1 MGGDCNSLI
10 DGNALGRARC
20 LPFIMG
26 YCNSLIDGTALG
38 LLHAH
43 GREPIHFNS
52 LIDGNA
58 LEQKR
63 GQLTLRYYCNSL
75 IVSNVPGSCYP
86 NAFFQPVIFKLYS
99 SSRSSL
105 INDNDHSQNDL
116 PAACVAKCTP

>member
-10 DGNALGRARC
+10 DGNALGPLSC
-20 LPFIMG
+20 TSPS
-26 YCNSLIDGTALG
+26 YYNC
-38 LLHAH
+38 
-43 GREPIHFNS
+43 NS

-58 LEQKR
+58 LGPEKCESAYALYCNSLIDGNALGQKR